1 MTRILR
7 VLIITGLA
15 TVLAEDLSRANP
27 GQLGNWSVRSGDGET
42 LTIYER
48 LEGEPGTLIAL
59 GASSSQEDGQAQQS
73 AFLNTHQQLAER
85 GFELPP
91 IVHLNIIAGPPR
103 LVQGFIRRGIVREY
117 ADPVQ
122 PGDIW
127 LMFPDDYSDYE
138 QRTGLVVSDKG
149 HWVWVNNDGHILWSI
164 EQQGEQTLQ
173 RLLERLTE

>member
-1 MTRILR
+1 MNRILW
-7 VLIITGLA
+7 VWMA
-15 TVLAEDLSRANP
+15 LSLGSVQADNLGSAAQ
-27 GQLGNWSVRSGDGET
+27 GQLGNWSVRSGDGDT

-48 LEGEPGTLIAL
+48 LEGTQGTLIAL
-59 GASSSQEDGQAQQS
+59 GASNSQEGGQAQQK
-73 AFLNTHQQLAER
+73 AFLSTHQQLAER

-91 IVHLNIIAGPPR
+91 IAHLNIIAGPPR

-138 QRTGLVVSDKG
+138 QRTGLVVSDRG
-149 HWVWVNNDGHILWSI
+149 HWVWVNSEGHILWSI
-164 EQQGEQTLQ
+164 EQQGEQTLW
-173 RLLERLTE
+173 RLLEQLSE